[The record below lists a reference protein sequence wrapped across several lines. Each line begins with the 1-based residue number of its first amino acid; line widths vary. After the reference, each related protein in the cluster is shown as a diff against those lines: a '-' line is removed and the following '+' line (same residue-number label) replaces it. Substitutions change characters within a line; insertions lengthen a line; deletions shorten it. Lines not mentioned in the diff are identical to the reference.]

1 MHIITTPSGSSLTPF
16 EQATF
21 NALCLADGLSYAATM
36 VRMMQIMEGLDM
48 QIDTTRADGEI
59 EMANQIE
66 ESQHLLLA
74 SYITGYACES

>member
-1 MHIITTPSGSSLTPF
+1 MHITTAPSGSILTPF

-21 NALCLADGLSYAATM
+21 NALCLADGLSYTATM

-59 EMANQIE
+59 EMADQIE
-66 ESQHLLLA
+66 ESQRLLLA
-74 SYITGYACES
+74 SYITGYACDS